1 MSSLTSKILSGAKSL
16 ILVLVLLA
24 LLTFSYK
31 YVMRLVKPRSKP
43 SPQIVKDFDPAD
55 QISFVP
61 KVGIVTDLTSD
72 RTVDALLSG
81 QFGPIVLV
89 FVADWC
95 GHCKNIAAAYEAAA
109 ASSEVP
115 FVRVKGEFAPVS
127 SNKYGIA
134 GYPTVLGFASVGGPP
149 RRFASQRTT
158 ESLLQFAVG
167 LRGSVVELAQQTM
180 QPVVQA
186 PLPVVQPTVQASQP
200 MVQPMVQIVQPKL
213 VPELPMASTVEVLS
227 KD

>member
-1 MSSLTSKILSGAKSL
+1 MSGLTSKLLSAAKSL

-24 LLTFSYK
+24 LLTFAYK

-43 SPQIVKDFDPAD
+43 APQIVKDFDPAD
-55 QISFVP
+55 QIVFVP
-61 KVGIVTDLTSD
+61 KIGGVTEISSD

-95 GHCKNIAAAYEAAA
+95 GHCKNISAAYEAAA
-109 ASSEVP
+109 ASTDVP

-149 RRFASQRTT
+149 RRFASQRST
-158 ESLLQFAVG
+158 EALVQFAVG
-167 LRGSVVELAQQTM
+167 LRGSIVEIQPQ
-180 QPVVQA
+180 QPVQQPEPQFVA
-186 PLPVVQPTVQASQP
+186 PPIIQV
-200 MVQPMVQIVQPKL
+200 VQPKL
-213 VPELPMASTVEVLS
+213 APELPMASTVEILS
-227 KD
+227 KE